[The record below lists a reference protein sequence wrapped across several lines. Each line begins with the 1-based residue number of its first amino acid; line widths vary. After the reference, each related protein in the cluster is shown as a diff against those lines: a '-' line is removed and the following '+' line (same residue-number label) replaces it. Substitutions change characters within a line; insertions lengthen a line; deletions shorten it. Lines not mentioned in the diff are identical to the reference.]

1 MKSLSKIFICI
12 LSAAIICSLVG
23 CSSKAA
29 DDNEI
34 TSDVAGNNVG
44 MLVHESEDITEATE
58 PIEPVINPTE
68 KAAENTTAPVINIS
82 EEQAKNIAYEAL
94 KKEYADAKTSVV
106 GVDYT
111 AFKFRFIELY
121 SPSDDVWYN
130 TIDSIKESGH
140 SYYHIDFRNTNEL
153 CDIAYYYVDAF
164 NGKVLGSGY
173 MAD

>member
-1 MKSLSKIFICI
+1 MKSLSKIFICL
-12 LSAAIICSLVG
+12 LSAAVICSFAG
-23 CSSKAA
+23 CSSKTA
-29 DDNEI
+29 DDREI
-34 TSDVAGNNVG
+34 TSDTAGNNMDMPVYEG
-44 MLVHESEDITEATE
+44 EDITEAAE
-58 PIEPVINPTE
+58 PIEPAIKPTE

-94 KKEYADAKTSVV
+94 KKEYADAKTSVA

-111 AFKFRFIELY
+111 AFRFRFIELY
-121 SPSDDVWYN
+121 NPSDDVWYN
-130 TIDSIKESGH
+130 SIDSIKESGH